1 MKTLV
6 GVTLSLIFSMP
17 AVAGDIYKWRDEAG
31 QLHFGDRPPA
41 VARAERTVVQPATG
55 HDAGAGGGSGLRAG
69 ERAWLSEID
78 KRHREIQA
86 QKRSRDKQAAAA
98 EARREAMA
106 EQDARRCA
114 GYRQKIRDYE
124 NRLRAGCRASTCNTY
139 DARIAR
145 YKSKAELV
153 CH

>member
-6 GVTLSLIFSMP
+6 GVALSLFVCLSG
-17 AVAGDIYKWRDEAG
+17 AAGDVYKWRDEKG

-41 VARAERTVVQPATG
+41 GARAERTVVQPASG
-55 HDAGAGGGSGLRAG
+55 SGAGAGGTGLRAG

-78 KRHREIQA
+78 KRHRKKQA
-86 QKRSRDKQAAAA
+86 QKRSRDKQVAAS
-98 EARREAMA
+98 EARREALA

-114 GYRQKIRDYE
+114 GYRLKIKDYE
-124 NRLRAGCRASTCNTY
+124 NRLRAGCRVSTCNTY